1 MMPVFVAGRPFYT
14 MVTTF
19 LASAVGLGPMFD
31 PNNPLRLDHTQAA
44 VFTGK
49 VEPLLAIDMQQV
61 LQPIRSGAL
70 TANEAVNALCCMLA
84 NSAYE
89 VAKPQNDKSPEFE
102 AFRHIRNAA
111 SHRNRFSF
119 DPEQPS
125 RPAVWRTLVLDH
137 TKQGAS
143 NPLQG
148 TQCFG
153 NILSPADAIGL
164 LWDIEQRL
172 S

>member
-1 MMPVFVAGRPFYT
+1 MTPVFVAGRPFYT

-19 LASAVGLGPMFD
+19 LASAVGLGPVFD
-31 PNNPLRLDHTQAA
+31 SENPLGLDKTQAA
-44 VFTGK
+44 FFAGK
-49 VEPLLAIDMQQV
+49 VQPTLAIDMQQV

-70 TANEAVNALCCMLA
+70 TAPDAVNALCCMLT

-89 VAKPQNDKSPEFE
+89 VAKQQNDKSPEFE

-111 SHRNRFSF
+111 SHGNRFF
-119 DPEQPS
+119 FEAGQPK
-125 RPAVWRTLVLDH
+125 RPASWRGLVFDH
-137 TKQGAS
+137 ASQGAA
-143 NPLQG
+143 NPLHG

-164 LWDIEQRL
+164 LWDIEQKL